1 MNKSRANGMD
11 NIDVQHNIDLDKR
24 SLNDFPS
31 LPKILVIGVGGA
43 GNNCINCL
51 SSMEITG
58 ATTVAINTDK
68 QHLKN
73 IDADI
78 KMLIGVELTRGMGAG
93 GVPKIGGECAKA
105 SRAEIEKL
113 MDDVELMFLVAGLGG
128 GTGTGASPV
137 IAEIAR
143 NKGVIVIGVVTM
155 PFYFEYGRKLRAR
168 YGYRKLAANAHSMLV
183 IDNNRL
189 LGLVPD
195 LPLDQAFIQIDTLI
209 TEIISG
215 ITETMTKPS
224 LINLD
229 FADIKTIMKNGKLTL
244 MYYGKSK
251 SMDAI
256 EIVQNTL
263 NNPLLDLKYDNA
275 NNALIHITG
284 GPKLSLELTTEI
296 TKNITNKLKPK
307 ANVILG
313 ARINPEFD
321 DEVKVLTIMTGIT
334 DSLLFDDSMDMDTYM
349 DYHNQTVV

>member
-1 MNKSRANGMD
+1 MRKPSAIGMNKNGD
-11 NIDVQHNIDLDKR
+11 QIKTDLDA
-24 SLNDFPS
+24 STSIDFPS

-51 SSMEITG
+51 SSTNITG

-73 IDADI
+73 INADI

-93 GVPKIGGECAKA
+93 GVPKVGVECAKA
-105 SRAEIEKL
+105 SSAEIEKL
-113 MDDVELMFLVAGLGG
+113 LDDVELIFLVAGMGG
-128 GTGTGASPV
+128 GTGTGASSV
-137 IAEIAR
+137 IADIAR
-143 NKGVIVIGVVTM
+143 RKGAIVIGVVTM
-155 PFYFEYGRKLRAR
+155 PFYFEFGRKLRAR
-168 YGYRKLAANAHSMLV
+168 FGYRKLAANAHSMLV
-183 IDNNRL
+183 IDNNKL

-195 LPLDQAFIQIDTLI
+195 LPLDQAFIQIDNLI

-244 MYYGKSK
+244 MCYGKSTSK
-251 SMDAI
+251 DPI

-263 NNPLLDLKYDNA
+263 NNPLLDLKYNDA

-284 GPKLSLELTTEI
+284 GEELSLELTTEI
-296 TKNITNKLKPK
+296 TKNITKKLKPK
-307 ANVILG
+307 ANVIMG
-313 ARINPEFD
+313 ARINPDVD
-321 DEVKVLTIMTGIT
+321 DEIKVLTIMTGIT
-334 DSLLFDDSMDMDTYM
+334 DSLSFNESYDIDNDLP
-349 DYHNQTVV
+349 NGI